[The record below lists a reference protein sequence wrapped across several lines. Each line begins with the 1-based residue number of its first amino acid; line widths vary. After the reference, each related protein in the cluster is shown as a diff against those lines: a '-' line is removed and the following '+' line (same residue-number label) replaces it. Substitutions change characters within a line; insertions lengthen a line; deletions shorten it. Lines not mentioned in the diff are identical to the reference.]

1 MNTAICFIGTGRE
14 IYHTFD
20 NLRENVIDPFD
31 NRDVIVYI
39 TDTPKAK
46 ETEKY
51 FQTLDDVYINVVKE
65 EPLDISKYNFL
76 HNWPPSQERF
86 GLDRARQI
94 YLQML
99 KSRSYMNNLID
110 QIDKKYD
117 RVIFSRMDVIY
128 KKPIKESVDKLDLS
142 KLWLP
147 HFHNWTGGFNDRF
160 AVSSRENMYK
170 YFSLYDYIDDYAEM
184 KMYFCAENTLKFHL
198 LNNEL
203 DIGIFN
209 IHFSRIRNGELHE
222 TFEKLDKQ
230 AVLPCDV

>member
-1 MNTAICFIGTGRE
+1 MTKTMMRLVGCVRKFGQGIYMNGFHLHGHQKWTDILENYRMNMNTAICFTGTGRE
-14 IYHTFD
+14 IEHTFD

-76 HNWPPSQERF
+76 NNWPPSQERF

-99 KSRSYMNNLID
+99 KSRSYMNDLID

-128 KKPIKESVDKLDLS
+128 KNL
-142 KLWLP
+142 
-147 HFHNWTGGFNDRF
+147 
-160 AVSSRENMYK
+160 
-170 YFSLYDYIDDYAEM
+170 
-184 KMYFCAENTLKFHL
+184 
-198 LNNEL
+198 
-203 DIGIFN
+203 
-209 IHFSRIRNGELHE
+209 
-222 TFEKLDKQ
+222 
-230 AVLPCDV
+230 